1 MVASQELAGGESILW
16 CAGGCVDE
24 LNLLP
29 TMGSDLH
36 PSHQR
41 L

>member
-1 MVASQELAGGESILW
+1 MLW
-16 CAGGCVDE
+16 CAGGCGLRSKSVEE
-24 LNLLP
+24 LNLLS
-29 TMGSDLH
+29 TMGSNLH